1 MYFFPKLFNTLALG
15 GLLMSHGYAADAPS
29 DLSALTEQDLRLQT
43 GDIQSQP
50 DDVRQQIFDHYLIK
64 LETAPQQWT
73 LIDTARVSQEILPPE
88 RIPTFDLP
96 LPILLHVYS
105 IADGL
110 QSDDPRLGLYRMI
123 DPVVNPNSPIQ
134 YLQQAPQIQLNLGV
148 VSIGTIEQQMNVDGL
163 MKMFLLTPH

>member
-1 MYFFPKLFNTLALG
+1 MYFSPKIFNALALG
-15 GLLMSHGYAADAPS
+15 ALLMSHGYANVPS

-105 IADGL
+105 ITDGL

>member
-1 MYFFPKLFNTLALG
+1 MYFSPKIFNALALSV
-15 GLLMSHGYAADAPS
+15 LLMSHGYANGLS
-29 DLSALTEQDLRLQT
+29 DLSVLTEQDLRLQT

-50 DDVRQQIFDHYLIK
+50 DDVRQQIFEHYLMK
-64 LETAPQQWT
+64 LEAAPQQWA
-73 LIDTARVSQEILPPE
+73 LMDTARVSQEILPPE

-96 LPILLHVYS
+96 LPILLQVYS

-110 QSDDPRLGLYRMI
+110 QSEDPRLGLYRMI

-163 MKMFLLTPH
+163 IKMFLLTPH

>member
-1 MYFFPKLFNTLALG
+1 MYFSPKIFNALALSVLFMG
-15 GLLMSHGYAADAPS
+15 HGYANGPS
-29 DLSALTEQDLRLQT
+29 DLSVLTEQDLRIQT

-50 DDVRQQIFDHYLIK
+50 DDVRQQIFEHYLMK
-64 LETAPQQWT
+64 LETAPRQSA

-96 LPILLHVYS
+96 LPILLQVYS

-110 QSDDPRLGLYRMI
+110 RSDDPRLGLYRMI

-134 YLQQAPQIQLNLGV
+134 HLQQAPQIQLNLGV

-163 MKMFLLTPH
+163 IKMFLLTPH